1 VISDFCIRRPIFA
14 SVLSIVVTLAGL
26 AALVS
31 LPIEQYPPI
40 APPTVTVSA
49 SFPGADAETVAQAL
63 AAPIETQVNGVD
75 NMLYMQSTSSSTG
88 QMTLTVYFEIGTD
101 PDTAQVQVQNRVN
114 IALPQLP
121 DVVQKTGVRVEKRS
135 SSIMMLLAVY
145 APDGR
150 YGVDYVANYAN
161 LYVLDAVKRVP
172 GANQASLFGAADNAM
187 RIWLRPDRMAS
198 RSITPTDIQQ
208 AIAKQNQQ
216 FGAGSIGQSPTSKPV
231 EVTIPVVSEGRFN
244 SPEQFERIILRTD
257 REGAAIVR
265 LGDVGRAEEGL
276 QNYMMRPSLN
286 GKPAVFIAVYQQPG
300 SNALAVAKGVRDT
313 LENLKRGFPEGI
325 DYEISLDTTKFVT
338 ASIDEVVHT
347 LIEAVVLVVLVVYV
361 FLQNLRATL
370 IPTLAVVVSIV
381 GTFVGMAILGFSVN
395 LLTLFGMVLAIGIV
409 VDDAIVVIEAVEA
422 NMKSRGLSARD
433 AAFAAM
439 HEVSGPVVAIVLVLA
454 AVFVPTAFLGGTTGV
469 LYKQFAMTVVI
480 SVILSGFV
488 ALTLT
493 PALAALLL
501 DGSHGHPP
509 RILQRFNQWF
519 DWLTERYAAGVRW
532 TLKRAAL
539 AVAVFVAFIVAI
551 LGLFRTVPGS
561 FVPPEDQG
569 YLLVAAIL
577 PDSASLDRS
586 DAVGRR
592 IGEILLEHPA
602 TQFASVLTGYSILD
616 SQYKTNS
623 ATVFVSL
630 KDFKERES
638 DDLSLDAVIASVR
651 PKLAAIQDAIVIP
664 LNPPPIPGLGT
675 QGGFEMWI
683 QDLTGGEPRRL
694 AQAVQQVL
702 ASARQE
708 SSLAGVNSTFNPAS
722 RQLSVK
728 VDREKAETLGAPIA
742 DVYGALQSLFGSLYV
757 SQYNKYGRV
766 WQVVLQAEPE
776 FRNSP
781 EDLRTIHVR
790 GRSGDMVPLD
800 AVTTARFTMGPDLI
814 PRFNGFPAAKING
827 GPAEGYSSGQAI
839 SAMESIASNL
849 PEGYGVAW
857 SGQAYE
863 EKKSGGASALVFV
876 FGLIMVFLILAAQYE
891 SWSLPG
897 SVITAVP
904 FGVLGALVAVWLR
917 GLENDVY
924 FQIGLVTLIGLAAKN
939 AILIVEFAVLERQ
952 KGLSIVESAV
962 QGAKMR
968 LRPIVMTSLAFTAG
982 AIPLAIASGAG
993 SASRHSIGTGV
1004 IGGMVGAT
1012 TLALFFVPLF
1022 YVLTSQLSER
1032 FFPPRAA
1039 PAGTD
1044 AAAVDS
1050 PAPVAP
1056 DQGGGR

>member
-1 VISDFCIRRPIFA
+1 MISDFCIRRPIFA

-26 AALVS
+26 AALVG
-31 LPIEQYPPI
+31 LPVEQYPPI

-49 SFPGADAETVAQAL
+49 SFPGADAQTVAQAV

-75 NMLYMQSTSSSTG
+75 NMLYMSSTSSSTG
-88 QMTLTVYFEIGTD
+88 QMTLTVYFNIGTD

-121 DVVQKTGVRVEKRS
+121 DIVRNTGVRVEKRS
-135 SSIMMLLAVY
+135 SSIMMLLAIY

-150 YGVDYVANYAN
+150 YDVDYVANYAN

-172 GANQASLFGAADNAM
+172 GANQASLFGASDNAM
-187 RIWLRPDRMAS
+187 RVWLRPDRMAS
-198 RSITPTDIQQ
+198 RGITTTDIQT

-216 FGAGSIGQSPTSKPV
+216 FGAGAIGQSPTSQPV
-231 EVTIPVVSEGRFN
+231 EVTIPVVTEGRFN
-244 SPEQFERIILRTD
+244 EPQQFENVILRTD
-257 REGAAIVR
+257 AEGAAIVR

-286 GKPAVFIAVYQQPG
+286 GKPAVFISVYQQPG
-300 SNALAVAKGVRDT
+300 SNALAVAEGVRKT
-313 LENLKRGFPEGI
+313 LADLEKGFPDGI
-325 DYEISLDTTKFVT
+325 AYEISLDTTKFVT
-338 ASIDEVVHT
+338 ASIEEVVHT
-347 LIEAVVLVVLVVYV
+347 LIEAVILVVLVVYV

-381 GTFVGMAILGFSVN
+381 GTFVGMTMLGFSIN

-422 NMKSRGLSARD
+422 NMKTKGLSARD

-439 HEVSGPVVAIVLVLA
+439 QEVSGPVVAIVLVLA

-509 RILQRFNQWF
+509 KILQKFNEWF
-519 DWLTERYAAGVRW
+519 DRLTERYSAGVRW
-532 TLKRAAL
+532 VLKRSAMAL
-539 AVAVFVAFIVAI
+539 AVFVAFIVAI

-569 YLLVAAIL
+569 FMLIAAIL

-586 DAVGRR
+586 EVVGQR
-592 IGEILLEHPA
+592 IADIALEHPA
-602 TQFASVLTGYSILD
+602 TQFASVLTGYSLLD
-616 SQYKTNS
+616 SQYKTNA

-630 KDFKERES
+630 KDFGEREG
-638 DDLSLDAVIASVR
+638 DGMSLDAVIASIQ
-651 PKLAAIQDAIVIP
+651 PKLAGIQDAIVIP
-664 LNPPPIPGLGT
+664 LNPPPIPGLGM
-675 QGGFEMWI
+675 QGGFELWV

-694 AQAVQQVL
+694 AQAVQQLVTG
-702 ASARQE
+702 AKQQPV
-708 SSLAGVNSTFNPAS
+708 LAGVNSTFNPAS

-742 DVYGALQSLFGSLYV
+742 DVYGSLQSLFGSLYV

-781 EDLRTIHVR
+781 EDLRSIYVR
-790 GRSGDMVPLD
+790 GRSGEMVPLD

-827 GPAEGYSSGQAI
+827 GAAPGYSSGQAI
-839 SAMESIASNL
+839 AAMEELASGL
-849 PEGYGVAW
+849 PEGYGIAW

-863 EKKSGGASALVFV
+863 EKQSGGASALVFV

-917 GLENDVY
+917 GMENDVY
-924 FQIGLVTLIGLAAKN
+924 FQIGLVTLIGLSAKN
-939 AILIVEFAVLERQ
+939 AILIVEFAVLERA

-962 QGAKMR
+962 QGAKAR

-1022 YVLTSQLSER
+1022 YVLISQASEK
-1032 FFPPRAA
+1032 FFPPKA
-1039 PAGTD
+1039 PAAEPSSPPPAAGTP
-1044 AAAVDS
+1044 AAS
-1050 PAPVAP
+1050 T
-1056 DQGGGR
+1056 GGH

>member
-14 SVLSIVVTLAGL
+14 SVLSIVVTLAGI
-26 AALVS
+26 AALAG

-49 SFPGADAETVAQAL
+49 SFPGADAQTVAQAV

-75 NMLYMQSTSSSTG
+75 NMLYMSSSSSSTG
-88 QMTLTVYFEIGTD
+88 QMTLTVYFQIGTD

-121 DVVQKTGVRVEKRS
+121 DIVQKTGVRVEKRS
-135 SSIMMLLAVY
+135 SGIMMLLAIY

-150 YGVDYVANYAN
+150 YDVDYVANYAN

-172 GANQASLFGAADNAM
+172 GANQASMFGASDNAM
-187 RIWLRPDRMAS
+187 RIWLRPDRMAA
-198 RSITPTDIQQ
+198 RGITTTDIQQ
-208 AIAKQNQQ
+208 AVAKQNQQ
-216 FGAGSIGQSPTSKPV
+216 FGAGAIGQSPTTEPV
-231 EVTIPVVSEGRFN
+231 EITVPVVTEGRFN
-244 SPEQFERIILRTD
+244 EPAQFENVILRTD
-257 REGAAIVR
+257 PEGAAIVR

-276 QNYMMRPSLN
+276 QNYMMRPSMN

-300 SNALAVAKGVRDT
+300 SNALAVAEGVRKT
-313 LENLKRGFPEGI
+313 LENLKQGFPEGI
-325 DYEISLDTTKFVT
+325 AYEVSLDTTKFVT
-338 ASIDEVVHT
+338 ASIDEVVKT
-347 LIEAVVLVVLVVYV
+347 LLEAVVLVVLVVYV

-381 GTFVGMAILGFSVN
+381 GTFVGMTLLGFSIN

-422 NMKSRGLSARD
+422 NMKTKGLSARD

-501 DGSHGHPP
+501 EGAHGHPP
-509 RILQRFNQWF
+509 KILQKFNVWF
-519 DWLTERYAAGVRW
+519 DRLTESYAAGVRSV
-532 TLKRAAL
+532 LKRSTLAL
-539 AVAVFVAFIVAI
+539 AVFAAFIVAI

-569 YLLVAAIL
+569 FMLIAAIL
-577 PDSASLDRS
+577 PDSASLDRA

-592 IGEILLEHPA
+592 IGEIVLEHPA
-602 TQFASVLTGYSILD
+602 AQYASVLSGYSMLD
-616 SQYKTNS
+616 SQYKTNA

-630 KDFKERES
+630 KDFKERAGK
-638 DDLSLDAVIASVR
+638 DMSLDAVIASIR
-651 PKLAAIQDAIVIP
+651 PKLAGIEDAIVIP
-664 LNPPPIPGLGT
+664 LNPPPIPGLGS
-675 QGGFEMWI
+675 QGGFEMWV
-683 QDLTGGEPRRL
+683 QDLAGGEPGRL
-694 AQAVQQVL
+694 AQAVQQL
-702 ASARQE
+702 TAGAKQNPA
-708 SSLAGVNSTFNPAS
+708 LAGVNSTFNPAS

-728 VDREKAETLGAPIA
+728 VDREKSETLGAPIA
-742 DVYGALQSLFGSLYV
+742 DVYGSLQSLFGSLYV

-781 EDLRTIHVR
+781 EDLRNIFVR
-790 GRSGDMVPLD
+790 GRSGAMVPLD
-800 AVTTARFTMGPDLI
+800 AITTARFTTGPDLI

-827 GPAEGYSSGQAI
+827 GAAPGYSSGQAI
-839 SAMESIASNL
+839 AAMEALAADL
-849 PEGYGVAW
+849 PEGYGIAW

-863 EKKSGGASALVFV
+863 EKQSSSASALVFV
-876 FGLIMVFLILAAQYE
+876 FGLVMVFLILAAQYE

-924 FQIGLVTLIGLAAKN
+924 FQIGLVTLIGLSAKN
-939 AILIVEFAVLERQ
+939 AILIVEFAVLERA

-962 QGAKMR
+962 QGAKAR

-1022 YVLTSQLSER
+1022 YVLIGQASER
-1032 FFPPRAA
+1032 LFPPKPAAAADA
-1039 PAGTD
+1039 PAPSADPGAAGTS
-1044 AAAVDS
+1044 A
-1050 PAPVAP
+1050 
-1056 DQGGGR
+1056 GGH